1 MFARELFCSPNVIPA
16 ANHPPCR
23 QNSKTPE
30 ERKFTTCLPVH
41 LFTHSAAAP
50 ASRPPTFPSSAP
62 PRQSRLHCTHAASP
76 CHQTFPPRSR
86 STTKLYH
93 PPVRPHQQ
101 KKRGKG
107 QPTNQQRRT
116 RMPPNIPHQ
125 RPDLIPQPI
134 PPPPPPP
141 HPGPRRPRRPPNIN
155 PRRQRRVQI
164 PHIHPPIKTPTIHIS
179 RIRTPRRR
187 KVAPYQRPPYPV
199 PAERHERVVVRVREP
214 PRRVVVVAPAVL
226 VRVRALVGDARRV
239 EVLEALGRERHAQVP
254 ELHGLV
260 FGVGEDVAPV
270 AFGVEVGQA
279 FDVPDEGAG
288 GAGVA
293 EGASVPDFNGAV
305 VGAGV
310 LGERG
315 LVDLGGWWWGRR
327 GLRGCG
333 GRVCR
338 QRRRR

>member
-1 MFARELFCSPNVIPA
+1 MSSHQPTILPVD
-16 ANHPPCR
+16 
-23 QNSKTPE
+23 KTP
-30 ERKFTTCLPVH
+30 K
-41 LFTHSAAAP
+41 
-50 ASRPPTFPSSAP
+50 
-62 PRQSRLHCTHAASP
+62 
-76 CHQTFPPRSR
+76 HQTRENLQPVCPSTSLHTQQRRQLLVHRPSHLRLRLVKVAFIVPMQRRRATKHSLLGLVPRR
-86 STTKLYH
+86 SCTT
-93 PPVRPHQQ
+93 HQLDHTNK

-293 EGASVPDFNGAV
+293 EGAGVPDFDGAV

-315 LVDLGGWWWGRR
+315 LVDLGGGWWGRR